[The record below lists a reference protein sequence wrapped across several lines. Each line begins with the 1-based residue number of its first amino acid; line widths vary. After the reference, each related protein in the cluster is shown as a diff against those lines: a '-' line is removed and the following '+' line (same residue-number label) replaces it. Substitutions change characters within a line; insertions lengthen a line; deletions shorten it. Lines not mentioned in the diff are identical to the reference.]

1 MSRQLDK
8 ELDTKTLNAAD
19 LYYRK
24 RKETDEEYEMWEK
37 EQLLKQERKLP
48 EGNIVCDESWSIKKV
63 MTPDEIAIERDRV
76 DEEVRVR
83 SYYR

>member
-1 MSRQLDK
+1 MSKQNDK
-8 ELDTKTLNAAD
+8 ELDTKTLKSAD

-24 RKETDEEYEMWEK
+24 RKETDEEYEQWEK
-37 EQLLKQERKLP
+37 EQLLKNERKIPKGEILCDDSWEVKRVLTP
-48 EGNIVCDESWSIKKV
+48 EEVAK
-63 MTPDEIAIERDRV
+63 ERDRV